1 MNLSLSSL
9 ILASSLTFVACD
21 QDLGSPSTHTSPTAT
36 SSPAVTALTALGPER
51 RITPAS
57 TDEAREM
64 LETVYDST
72 EAREALRR
80 QRSVGFHFEMRSTT
94 TFWTKGDNGTLGTV
108 VQRGVRD
115 DEQVLV
121 TTLLRPDFTVVS
133 TLVVEGEGADFTVFE
148 TANGHESEVPTPSDD
163 GDEGL
168 AVEEGALISYVTSG
182 TSAMCQLQNGV
193 IDAGGQIA
201 DGLCTAEAHFVC
213 FWTHI
218 GNDAA
223 FKRCVRQ
230 REAACVIGTNHWDA
244 PTCN

>member
-1 MNLSLSSL
+1 MNLSLRSL
-9 ILASSLTFVACD
+9 ILASSLTFAACD
-21 QDLGSPSTHTSPTAT
+21 TDTTPNTA
-36 SSPAVTALTALGPER
+36 SNASPAISALTALGPER
-51 RITPAS
+51 RITPAT
-57 TDEAREM
+57 TDEARAM
-64 LETVYDST
+64 IETVYDSS
-72 EAREALRR
+72 EAEAALRR
-80 QRSVGFHFEMRSTT
+80 QRSVGFHFEMRATS
-94 TFWTKGDNGTLGTV
+94 TFWTKGENGTLGTV

-148 TANGHESEVPTPSDD
+148 TADGNESEVPTPDD
-163 GDEGL
+163 EGDGL
-168 AVEEGALISYVTSG
+168 AVEEGALISYTTSG
-182 TSAMCQLQNGV
+182 TSALCQLQNGV

-201 DGLCTAEAHFVC
+201 DGLCTGEAHFVC

-223 FKRCVRQ
+223 FKRCVAQ
-230 REAACVIGTNHWDA
+230 REAACLIGTNHWDA

>member
-1 MNLSLSSL
+1 MNLSLPK
-9 ILASSLTFVACD
+9 LALAASLTFAACD
-21 QDLGSPSTHTSPTAT
+21 TDTTPTSAT
-36 SSPAVTALTALGPER
+36 NPGPAVSALTALGPER
-51 RITPAS
+51 RITPTS
-57 TDEAREM
+57 TEEAREM
-64 LETVYDST
+64 VETVYDSS
-72 EAREALRR
+72 EARDALRR
-80 QRSVGFHFEMRSTT
+80 QRSIGFHFEMRKTS
-94 TFWTKGDNGTLGTV
+94 TFWTRGENGTLGTV

-133 TLVVEGEGADFTVFE
+133 TLVMEGEGAEFTVFE
-148 TANGHESEVPTPSDD
+148 LAEGCESEVPTATNDD
-163 GDEGL
+163 GLE
-168 AVEEGALISYVTSG
+168 VEEGALIGYTTGG
-182 TSAMCQLQNGV
+182 TSAMCQLQNGI

-201 DGLCTAEAHFVC
+201 DGLCTGEAHFVC

-230 REAACVIGTNHWDA
+230 REAACAIGTHQWDA

>member
-9 ILASSLTFVACD
+9 ILASSLTFAACD
-21 QDLGSPSTHTSPTAT
+21 QDLGSPSTESAA
-36 SSPAVTALTALGPER
+36 SSPAVSALTALGSER
-51 RITPAS
+51 RITPAT

-72 EAREALRR
+72 EAADALRR
-80 QRSVGFHFEMRSTT
+80 QRSIGFHFEMRKTS
-94 TFWTKGDNGTLGTV
+94 TFWTRGENGTLGTV

-133 TLVVEGEGADFTVFE
+133 TLVMEGEGAEFTVFE
-148 TANGHESEVPTPSDD
+148 IAEGCESEVATTKEDGEDD
-163 GDEGL
+163 GL
-168 AVEEGALISYVTSG
+168 AVEEGALISYVTGG

-201 DGLCTAEAHFVC
+201 DGLCTGEANFVC
-213 FWTHI
+213 FWTYI

-223 FKRCVRQ
+223 FKRCVSQRQ
-230 REAACVIGTNHWDA
+230 AACAIGTHQWDA
-244 PTCN
+244 PTCY

>member
-1 MNLSLSSL
+1 MNLSISKL
-9 ILASSLTFVACD
+9 IVAASLTFAACD
-21 QDLGSPSTHTSPTAT
+21 TDTTLTSAT
-36 SSPAVTALTALGPER
+36 NPGPAVSALTALGPER
-51 RITPAS
+51 QIKPA
-57 TDEAREM
+57 TVDEAREM
-64 LETVYDST
+64 LETVYDSS
-72 EAREALRR
+72 EARDALRR
-80 QRSVGFHFEMRSTT
+80 QRSVGFHFEMRATS

-148 TANGHESEVPTPSDD
+148 TADGQESEVPTPGQDAEGD
-163 GDEGL
+163 GLE
-168 AVEEGALISYVTSG
+168 VEEAALIAYTTGG
-182 TSAMCQLQNGV
+182 TSAICQLQNGV

-201 DGLCTAEAHFVC
+201 DGLCTGEAHFVC

-223 FKRCVRQ
+223 FKRCVNQRQ
-230 REAACVIGTNHWDA
+230 AACAIGTNHWNA